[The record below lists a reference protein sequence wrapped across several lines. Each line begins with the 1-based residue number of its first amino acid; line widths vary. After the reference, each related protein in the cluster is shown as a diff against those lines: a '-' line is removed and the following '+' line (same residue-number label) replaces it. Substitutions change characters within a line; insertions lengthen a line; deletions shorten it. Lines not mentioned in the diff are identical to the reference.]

1 MNRIRKEKKKEKLN
15 KHHYQED
22 NDTQFVKENEYKKKK
37 FKKIKIIFI
46 IILILLLL
54 TAIRSGIFIAN
65 WQNLAQ
71 DMVSNTPSQV
81 LDTDG
86 KIIAEFGNNKN
97 TKNITLSEMPDNL
110 KNAYVSIED
119 QRFYKHSG
127 VDFPRTIAAI
137 FSYIKN
143 LGSSSFGGSS
153 ITQQLVK
160 NLTGDNSSKIS
171 RKINEWI
178 KAFAL
183 EGVLEKD
190 EILEAYLNIIYVG
203 PNIYGVEMGANYYFS
218 KNVTEL
224 NLAECAF
231 LAGINNSP
239 NSYNPFG
246 EKDTSEKIAK
256 RTKAVLGKML
266 ELEYINEEDYNLAIS
281 QVENGLKF
289 KKGKIESSSENSI
302 YSYHT
307 DAMLSEIIE
316 DISKKKNIS
325 TDFAEN
331 YIEMAGLKI
340 YSTQDSSIQSEIEN
354 ELSKKKY
361 IIKSHNDSTATSQAA
376 MVIMDHKTGCVVGCV
391 GGTGKKDTARGFN
404 RATQALRQ
412 TGSASKPLAVLI
424 PGLEEN
430 LFTPST
436 LYEDKETIFNDGSD
450 TGYAPTDYN
459 DYRGTITVR
468 QAVESSQNI
477 PFVKMMEQIT
487 PKTSINYMKK
497 MGITTLTKTDEN
509 LNLALGGLDKGI
521 SPLEMATAYSC
532 IANNGKYVEPTF
544 YTKIENSTGK
554 IVIKSKQ
561 RKKQSISKE
570 VAFLVQN
577 LLTEPVTGA
586 MGTAKYCNISGIDVA
601 AKTGTTNEEY
611 DRWLCGFTPY
621 YTAVTWFGYD
631 LNETIKFNGKNP
643 SGQIWSTVM
652 KNIHSGLKN
661 ARFEIP
667 KKGIEIATICPK
679 TGTLGYT
686 TCPGAY
692 TEYFLKGTLP
702 TSYCIEHS
710 KGGTHIKSETNTFVQ
725 NTETTIQAPN
735 SNNDNVK
742 QEKETPTK
750 PIQNNTTEKPTSD
763 TKPDNK
769 PISPTLPNT
778 NPDNPS
784 DSDADNSNIPNN
796 GLDNDTDSEN
806 NSVDSNTDN
815 TTYEPPAESTDES
828 FEQ

>member
-1 MNRIRKEKKKEKLN
+1 MNRVSKDKRKDKLN
-15 KHHYQED
+15 KNYHES
-22 NDTQFVKENEYKKKK
+22 DTQFVKEDVPKRKKLK
-37 FKKIKIIFI
+37 FILI

-54 TAIRSGIFIAN
+54 TAIRTGIFIAD

-71 DMVSNTPSQV
+71 DMITNTPSQI
-81 LDTDG
+81 LDTNG
-86 KIIAEFGNNKN
+86 EVIAELGNNKN
-97 TKNITLSEMPDNL
+97 TKNVLLSNIPDNL
-110 KNAYVSIED
+110 KNAYISIED

-127 VDFPRTIAAI
+127 VDLPRTAAAI

-160 NLTGDNSSKIS
+160 NLTGDNSSKVS

-183 EGVLEKD
+183 EGVLDKN
-190 EILEAYLNIIYVG
+190 EILEAYLNIIYIG
-203 PNIYGVEMGANYYFS
+203 PNIYGVEMGSNYYFNKS
-218 KNVTEL
+218 VTEL
-224 NLAECAF
+224 DLAECAF

-246 EKDTSEKIAK
+246 EKDTSEKIK
-256 RTKAVLGKML
+256 IRTKAVLGKML
-266 ELEYINEEDYNLAIS
+266 ELKYINKEDYNLSIS
-281 QVENGLKF
+281 KVENGLNF
-289 KKGKIESSSENSI
+289 NKGKIESLSNNSI

-307 DAMLSEIIE
+307 DALLSEIIE

-331 YIEMAGLKI
+331 YLEMAGLKI
-340 YSTQDSSIQSEIEN
+340 YSTQDSSIQTEIEN
-354 ELSKKKY
+354 ELSKSKY
-361 IIKSHNDSTATSQAA
+361 IIKSSNNPSVTSQAA
-376 MVIMDHKTGCVVGCV
+376 MVIIDHNTGYVVGCV
-391 GGTGKKDTARGFN
+391 GGIGKKDTVRGFN

-412 TGSASKPLAVLI
+412 TGSAGKPLAVLV

-430 LFTPST
+430 IFTAST
-436 LYEDKETIFNDGSD
+436 LYEDEETVFDDGSD
-450 TGYAPTDYN
+450 AGYTPTDYN
-459 DYRGTITVR
+459 NYRGTITVR
-468 QAVESSQNI
+468 EATESSQNI

-487 PKTSINYMKK
+487 PKTSIYYMKK

-521 SPLEMATAYSC
+521 TPLEMAAAYSC
-532 IANNGKYVEPTF
+532 IANDGKYIEPTF
-544 YTKIENSTGK
+544 YTKIENSAGK
-554 IVIKSKQ
+554 TIIKSKQ

-570 VAFLVQN
+570 VAYIVQD
-577 LLTEPVTGA
+577 LLTEPVTGTL
-586 MGTAKYCNISGIDVA
+586 GTAKYCNISGIDVA

-643 SGQIWSTVM
+643 SGQIWAAVM
-652 KNIHSGLKN
+652 KNIHSKLKN
-661 ARFEIP
+661 AQFEAP

-692 TEYFLKGTLP
+692 TEYFLYGTIP
-702 TSYCIEHS
+702 ATYCIEHS
-710 KGGTHIKSETNTFVQ
+710 KDKNSIESE
-725 NTETTIQAPN
+725 
-735 SNNDNVK
+735 K
-742 QEKETPTK
+742 TPSEVIT
-750 PIQNNTTEKPTSD
+750 
-763 TKPDNK
+763 PD
-769 PISPTLPNT
+769 
-778 NPDNPS
+778 
-784 DSDADNSNIPNN
+784 
-796 GLDNDTDSEN
+796 
-806 NSVDSNTDN
+806 
-815 TTYEPPAESTDES
+815 TTYESTNET